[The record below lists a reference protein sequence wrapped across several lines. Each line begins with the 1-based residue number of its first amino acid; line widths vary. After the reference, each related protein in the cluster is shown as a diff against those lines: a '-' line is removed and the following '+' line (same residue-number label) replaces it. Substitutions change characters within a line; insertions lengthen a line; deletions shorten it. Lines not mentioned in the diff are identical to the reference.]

1 MSQESPKRTGMRV
14 RNRIILT
21 VILAV
26 VIIAAGIAFYLY
38 QLVNKDVI
46 ALGAPSDELTFMSN
60 AEGTWDILI
69 MNPDGDIVNIT
80 AENDEG
86 DDDYFP
92 SWAFQSDMVNFITD
106 RSGVIG
112 AGQVE
117 PDGNDL
123 RELSEVEAVMATIGT
138 GRLDW
143 DPQWS
148 PDGTMIYFATLR
160 DFRLEIY
167 SMVNDG
173 SSDVTRLTETSGLI
187 RSWFMSVSP
196 TGEQIAF
203 ISSRE
208 GNENIY
214 VMDVDGENLMQL
226 TTDPADDFK
235 PAWSLDGEQ
244 ILFISER
251 ETPLTDGTPDLY
263 IMNADGS
270 DMRPFGED
278 DIFSGNPMYN
288 ADATQVAYMS
298 NEEGFWNIYAMD
310 INGENVLR
318 LTENDADYMYPVWRP
333 IPLDEESDV
342 APDAEQT
349 EQAEG

>member
-1 MSQESPKRTGMRV
+1 MSQESPKRTSMSV
-14 RNRIILT
+14 RNRIIITIIL
-21 VILAV
+21 VI
-26 VIIAAGIAFYLY
+26 VIIGAGIALYLY
-38 QLVNKDVI
+38 QLVNQDVI
-46 ALGAPSDELTFMSN
+46 PLGAPSDELTFMSN

-69 MNPDGDIVNIT
+69 MDSDRNIVNIT
-80 AENDEG
+80 ADNDEG

-106 RSGVIG
+106 RSGEIG

-117 PDGNDL
+117 PNGNNL
-123 RELSEVEAVMATIGT
+123 QQLSEVEAVMATIGT

-148 PDGTMIYFATLR
+148 PDGSMIYFATLR
-160 DFRLEIY
+160 DFRLEVY
-167 SMVNDG
+167 AMVNDG
-173 SSDVTRLTETSGLI
+173 SSDVTRLTETSGLT
-187 RSWFMSVSP
+187 RNWFMTVSP
-196 TGEQIAF
+196 DGEQLAF

-208 GNENIY
+208 GNENVY

-226 TTDPADDFK
+226 TTDTADDFK
-235 PAWSLDGEQ
+235 PVWSLDGEQ

-251 ETPLTDGTPDLY
+251 EIRLSAGTPDLY
-263 IMNADGS
+263 IMNADGT

-278 DIFSGNPMYN
+278 EIFSGNPMYN

-298 NEEGFWNIYAMD
+298 NEEGFWNIYVMD
-310 INGENVLR
+310 IDGENVLR

-333 IPLDEESDV
+333 TRLEDNET
-342 APDAEQT
+342 EQT
-349 EQAEG
+349 EG